1 MTDEEK
7 EEDMTLSQEILVLD
21 FGDEKQSQFFKS
33 ELSSADFGKGIIF
46 EIPTGCYLLLFFAD
60 KTVTIIE
67 PCPTKTSVL
76 ALGVTCALL
85 VLLYISTLFCY
96 YMKKWL
102 NPGKHI
108 A

>member
-1 MTDEEK
+1 M
-7 EEDMTLSQEILVLD
+7 LGNVI
-21 FGDEKQSQFFKS
+21 F
-33 ELSSADFGKGIIF
+33 SS
-46 EIPTGCYLLLFFAD
+46 D

-108 A
+108 AWSQWNRADTLLVL

>member
-21 FGDEKQSQFFKS
+21 FGDDKQSEFLKS
-33 ELSSADFGKGIIF
+33 ELSSAEFGKGASPPLTRPSL
-46 EIPTGCYLLLFFAD
+46 IPFFAD

>member
-1 MTDEEK
+1 
-7 EEDMTLSQEILVLD
+7 MTLSQEILVLD
-21 FGDEKQSQFFKS
+21 FGDEKQSEFLKS
-33 ELSSADFGKGIIF
+33 ELSSADFGRGRRTLHFSPMSTK
-46 EIPTGCYLLLFFAD
+46 THVSVVD

>member
-1 MTDEEK
+1 MFLHFT
-7 EEDMTLSQEILVLD
+7 
-21 FGDEKQSQFFKS
+21 
-33 ELSSADFGKGIIF
+33 
-46 EIPTGCYLLLFFAD
+46 D
-60 KTVTIIE
+60 KTVTIVE

-85 VLLYISTLFCY
+85 VLVYISTVFCY

-102 NPGKHI
+102 SPKKTL